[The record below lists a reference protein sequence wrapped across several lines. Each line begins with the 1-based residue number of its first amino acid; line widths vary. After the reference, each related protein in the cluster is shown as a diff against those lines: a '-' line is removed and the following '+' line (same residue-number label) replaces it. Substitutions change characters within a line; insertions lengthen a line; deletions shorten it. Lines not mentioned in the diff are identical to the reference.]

1 MRTIFRI
8 AKNEFYTLFY
18 SPIAWFILIIFSFQI
33 YSGFTSLLGYYAD
46 TVSLGRSIA
55 PNTTIDLFLR
65 GAGAPLRAVTSYLY
79 LYVPLLSM
87 GLISQEFNNGTI
99 KLLFSSPV
107 TGTQIILGKFL
118 SMMFYGLFLMAILFV
133 LLIVS
138 EFLVPNLFTPTVL
151 TGFLGIYLLFCTY
164 VAIGLFMSTLT
175 SYQMI
180 AALGTLTILSVLNF
194 VGDLGQNID
203 FVRDISFWLS
213 ISGRAE
219 QFLWGLICSEDII
232 YFVIVT
238 ILFIVLSII
247 RLESDRQNNTKL
259 VKAAKYTGAIVL
271 CLLIGYVTSRPV
283 FKLYYDA
290 TENKQHTLTPNSQ
303 EILSK
308 IKGDLTITT
317 YVNLMDKNH
326 AYNGFP
332 KNWNNDKKKFE
343 QYIRFKPELQM
354 NYILFY
360 DTIPGQGMTLESMQ
374 EEVDKIIVLNDLNPK
389 KILTPKEIREVI
401 DLRSEENKFV
411 RLIETDNGK
420 KTYLR
425 MYDDTRRYP
434 GESEISVA
442 LKTLIEK
449 RPLVAFIAGH
459 NERSVDLGGDVNYLK
474 FSKIL
479 SQRESLINQ
488 GFDPISLYIKN
499 GEIPSEVDI
508 LVIADPQIPYSPDE
522 LQAVNKYIERGGNL
536 IIAGE
541 PRRSGIVNE
550 ITKSLGLGII
560 PGTLVHT
567 TGDNRP
573 DLLFVPI
580 TAESSSISA
589 GLGRISSLGG
599 RVSMPSAGGIG
610 IIEDKGYKITPL
622 VATENVGYW
631 NELETTNFSNEVPVL
646 NPSIGEYEGSIPT
659 ALALLKKTGDKEQ
672 KIIVLGDADFLSN
685 AELSINRTD
694 QSANWAFIVNS
705 FKWLADD
712 KFPIDVSRPNSTD
725 NDIKITPQ
733 SHALLTIALKWVV
746 PGLLLLVAIG
756 VWIKRRRQ

>member
-1 MRTIFRI
+1 MRTIIRI

-18 SPIAWFILIIFSFQI
+18 SPIAWMILIIFSFQI
-33 YSGFTSLLGYYAD
+33 YSGFASLLGYYAD
-46 TVSLGRSIA
+46 SVSLGRA
-55 PNTTIDLFLR
+55 TLPNTTIDLFLR
-65 GAGAPLRAVTSYLY
+65 GAGAPLRSVTSYLF
-79 LYVPLLSM
+79 LYVPLLTM

-99 KLLFSSPV
+99 KLLFSSPI

-118 SMMFYGLFLMAILFV
+118 SMMFYGLFLMAILLV

-151 TGFLGIYLLFCTY
+151 SGLLGIYLLFCTY

-180 AALGTLTILSVLNF
+180 AALGTLTTLSILNF
-194 VGDLGQNID
+194 VGNLGQNID
-203 FVRDISFWLS
+203 FIRDISFWLS

-219 QFLWGLICSEDII
+219 QFLWGLICSEDVI

-259 VKAAKYTGAIVL
+259 VKTFKYVGAVVI
-271 CLLIGYVTSRPV
+271 CLLIGYITSRPI
-283 FKLYYDA
+283 FKVYYDA

-326 AYNGFP
+326 SANGYP
-332 KNWNNDKKKFE
+332 RNWNNDKKKFE
-343 QYIRFKPELQM
+343 QYIRFKPEMQM
-354 NYILFY
+354 NYVLFY
-360 DTIPGQGMTLESMQ
+360 DTIPGQGMTPESMR

-389 KILTPKEIREVI
+389 NILTPKEIREVI

-411 RLIETDNGK
+411 RLIETEDGK

-442 LKTLIEK
+442 FKSLIEK

-459 NERSVDLGGDVNYLK
+459 NERSVDLDGDINYRK
-474 FSKIL
+474 FTKIL

-508 LVIADPQIPYSPDE
+508 LVIADPQIPYSPEE

-536 IIAGE
+536 IVAGE
-541 PRRSGIVNE
+541 PRRSSIVNE

-560 PGTLVHT
+560 PGTLVHPA
-567 TGDNRP
+567 GNNRP

-580 TAESSSISA
+580 TSESNSISA
-589 GLGRISSLGG
+589 DLGRIASMGG
-599 RVSMPSAGGIG
+599 RVSMPSAGGVG
-610 IIEDKGYKITPL
+610 IIEDKGYKIIPL
-622 VATENVGYW
+622 VSTESSGYW
-631 NELETTNFSNEVPVL
+631 NELEMTNFTNEVPTL
-646 NPSIGEYEGSIPT
+646 NPSIGEYEGSIPI
-659 ALALLKKTGDKEQ
+659 ALALLKKTGNKEQ
-672 KIIVLGDADFLSN
+672 KIIVLGDADFVSN
-685 AELSINRTD
+685 AELSINRTE

-705 FKWLADD
+705 FKWLADN
-712 KFPIDVSRPNSTD
+712 KFPIDVRRPNSTD
-725 NDIKITPQ
+725 NEIKITPQ
-733 SHALLTIALKWVV
+733 SYTVLTIALKWVI
-746 PGLLLLVAIG
+746 PGLLLLTAVV
-756 VWIKRRRQ
+756 VWIRRRRH